1 MSPRRV
7 PRLLHEPPQVQY
19 LRDDHGTWL
28 GIEVVRRLRWS
39 DTLLELPDPEV
50 ADVRVAFI
58 EAGALPPTLSARWL
72 VVRRAPEGDIAPLT
86 FADVADAWHASPW
99 FRGPGA
105 AAIAYL
111 EAGMRAMCPP
121 HPACPTTP
129 RMQEMLLDYL
139 SNRHDPLNR
148 LANETDEGLYRLLR
162 VCWATPQGFADD
174 VLRERIR
181 DDGGRHLVQ
190 LTSFLEAAEVPDNV
204 PALAGLAAERQS
216 LLERLQP
223 LRYFTFASDHDRAAA
238 LTLEWRGRYQAAY
251 AAHYDQLQEEAAL
264 VLRTTAEA
272 AAALEELEGANREH
286 RPVGEDAARRFRDAL
301 DEIRALPP
309 TPDPLMAMTAGV
321 VLGRIPASFAAARL
335 AAAAVLAAVSV
346 QRRRLSGADGLL
358 TRGTIGG

>member
-1 MSPRRV
+1 MSRRT
-7 PRLLHEPPQVQY
+7 PQPLHEPPQIQY
-19 LRDDHGTWL
+19 LRDTHGTWL
-28 GIEVVRRLRWS
+28 GIEVVRLVRWS
-39 DTLLELPDPEV
+39 DALLELPDPEV

-58 EAGALPPTLSARWL
+58 EAGPIPPALAARWL
-72 VVRRAPEGDIAPLT
+72 VVRRAPAGEVAPLT
-86 FADVADAWHASPW
+86 FEDIADAWRASPW
-99 FRGPGA
+99 FREPGA

-129 RMQEMLLDYL
+129 RMQEMLLEYL

-148 LANETDEGLYRLLR
+148 LAIETDEGLYRLLR
-162 VCWATPQGFADD
+162 VCWATPQAFADD

-190 LTSFLEAAEVPDNV
+190 LSNFLEAADVPDDV
-204 PALAGLAAERQS
+204 PALAGLAAERLA

-251 AAHYDQLQEEAAL
+251 AAHYAELRDEAAF
-264 VLRTTAEA
+264 VLRTTSEA
-272 AAALEELEGANREH
+272 ATALEELEGANRQY
-286 RPVGEDAARRFRDAL
+286 RPVGEDAARRLREAL
-301 DEIRALPP
+301 AEIRALPV
-309 TPDPLMAMTAGV
+309 THDPLMATTAGV
-321 VLGRIPASFAAARL
+321 VLGRVPSSFAAARL

-346 QRRRLSGADGLL
+346 QRSRLTGAGGLL
-358 TRGTIGG
+358 TRGSIGG